1 MKTISPEFKNH
12 LAQGNTTLT
21 TLLQINRLDGQV
33 FYFTNR
39 EEGLTYNLNYYAPYS
54 GYMPSALDTKIN
66 MSVDNQSI
74 IGILNSDT
82 ITQADIR
89 AGLFDFANVKLSA
102 VNYKDLGMGEM
113 SMLVGK
119 FGEAVLEGNQFT
131 IELRGMAQLLQQKM
145 GELYLIPCPA
155 TFGDARCGI
164 NALDPAYTKS
174 FTVSAIIVDEE
185 RRTFQTNS
193 LVDTTGYFNS
203 GLVTFDGN
211 AANPGVVMDVKVYTL
226 LQTNPPDPIDLSQ
239 IELYE
244 PMASNIQIGDSG
256 TILVGCPKSLE
267 ACKTKFL
274 QSNHLRYRGFPHLI
288 GATTALRGAG

>member
-164 NALDPAYTKS
+164 NALDL
-174 FTVSAIIVDEE
+174 
-185 RRTFQTNS
+185 S
-193 LVDTTGYFNS
+193 L
-203 GLVTFDGN
+203 
-211 AANPGVVMDVKVYTL
+211 
-226 LQTNPPDPIDLSQ
+226 IH
-239 IELYE
+239 I
-244 PMASNIQIGDSG
+244 
-256 TILVGCPKSLE
+256 
-267 ACKTKFL
+267 
-274 QSNHLRYRGFPHLI
+274 
-288 GATTALRGAG
+288 